1 MKQLV
6 VSIALLLTTAIL
18 SVGGVWEDIDLW
30 TLDRRMDLVDI
41 EPTGTLAVVAIDVRT
56 LRALDQWP
64 ISRRTHARVVDI
76 LIENGAD
83 QIALDID
90 LSGESYPEDSA
101 ILAEAFARA
110 SGRIILPIFF
120 QRDGDR
126 NTTSEIVV
134 TRPMALFEQH
144 AWLGNVNVSPERD
157 GRVRRG
163 SYGVEIDG
171 QFYFSLPALLA
182 GRADREKPFFH
193 TNYSINTHEIP
204 RISYIDLL
212 NGEVGRDQIEGRKFI
227 IGATAVELGDQFA
240 VPKHG
245 VMSGPA
251 IQAMA
256 YETLATGTVIRQTDT
271 PAVIAGL
278 VVIVFAG
285 FFLQRRVSWLQLQLI
300 GIVALV
306 TLQAIGFLLF
316 RDHAIDLNMAAWS
329 AAILLVCSSA
339 ILSEIARQR
348 RHIRRQRLENE
359 YRRLLTTSVVN
370 DSPDAI
376 IIADTEGQIEMIN
389 PVARQLFAIDG
400 ERHALEMRLSE
411 VLPAT
416 LLQATEAEG
425 AFPREYLLENSSDPE
440 KTRCLRYTLSHSR
453 VPRTLSDDETTMR
466 ELVTYTF
473 HDVTERHAAEEAIRT
488 AHRQEQE
495 ASRAKTEFIANMG
508 HELRTPLNAIIG
520 FSELMT
526 TEIFGP
532 LGDGRYRQYA
542 TDITDS
548 GRHLLMTVNDILDL
562 SRIDSHKVELV
573 DENIDVAEVTDS
585 CIGIA
590 RSWKEAPDKSF
601 VTDYGHGSAAL
612 NADASLFKQMLTNLL
627 SNAAKFSKPGGRI
640 TIRTAIAA
648 DGGLSL
654 AVADTGIGIAAE
666 DIARVTEPFYQADG
680 SLSRSHE
687 GTGLGLALV
696 NAYMNLH
703 GGRLRIESVPHE
715 GTTVTLLFPPDRLRP
730 TEDRAASALAGA

>member
-6 VSIALLLTTAIL
+6 VSIAILLTTVIL
-18 SVGGVWEDIDLW
+18 SVGGAWEDIDLW
-30 TLDRRMDLVDI
+30 TLDRRMDLVEI
-41 EPTGTLAVVAIDVRT
+41 EPTGTLSVVAIDVRT
-56 LRALDQWP
+56 LRALNQWP
-64 ISRRTHARVVDI
+64 ISRRTHAKVVDI
-76 LIENGAD
+76 LIENGAN

-101 ILAEAFARA
+101 ILADAFARA

-126 NTTSEIVV
+126 NTTNEIVV
-134 TRPMALFEQH
+134 TRPMALFAEH

-163 SYGVEIDG
+163 SYGVELDG
-171 QFYFSLPALLA
+171 QFHFSLPALLA
-182 GRADREKPFFH
+182 GRADREKLFFH
-193 TNYSINTHEIP
+193 TNYSIDTHGIP

-285 FFLQRRVSWLQLQLI
+285 FFLQKRMSWLQLQLI

-316 RDHAIDLNMAAWS
+316 RNHAIDLNLAGWS

-348 RHIRRQRLENE
+348 RHIRQQRLENE

-376 IIADTEGQIEMIN
+376 IIADAEGQIEMIN
-389 PVARQLFAIDG
+389 PVAEQMFGIDRQRLAP
-400 ERHALEMRLSE
+400 EMRLSDI
-411 VLPAT
+411 LPAT
-416 LLQATEAEG
+416 LLQATEADG
-425 AFPREYLLENSSDPE
+425 DFPREYLLEDMSGP
-440 KTRCLRYTLSHSR
+440 RGAMCLRYTLSRSR

-466 ELVTYTF
+466 DLVTYTF
-473 HDVTERHAAEEAIRT
+473 HDVTERHAAEEAIRA

-526 TEIFGP
+526 AEIFGP

-548 GRHLLMTVNDILDL
+548 GKHLLMTVNDILDL
-562 SRIDSHKVELV
+562 SRIDSNKVSLA
-573 DENIDVAEVTDS
+573 DENIDIAEATEA
-585 CIGIA
+585 CIRIA
-590 RSWKEAPDKSF
+590 RSWKEAAGKTFAIDF
-601 VTDYGHGSAAL
+601 DHAFTQL
-612 NADASLFKQMLTNLL
+612 WADAGLFKQMLTNLL
-627 SNAAKFSKPGGRI
+627 SNAAKFSKPNDRI

-648 DGGLSL
+648 DGGFCLT
-654 AVADTGIGIAAE
+654 VADPGIGIAAE
-666 DIARVTEPFYQADG
+666 DIERVTEPFYQADG
-680 SLSRSHE
+680 SLARSHE

-696 NAYMNLH
+696 KAYMKLH
-703 GGRLRIESVPHE
+703 DGQLRIESVQGE
-715 GTTVTLLFPPDRLRP
+715 GTTVTLQFPPARLRP
-730 TEDRAASALAGA
+730 AHDEAASVMAGA

>member
-1 MKQLV
+1 MKQLA
-6 VSIALLLTTAIL
+6 VSIAILLTTVIL
-18 SVGGVWEDIDLW
+18 SVGGTWEDIDLW
-30 TLDRRMDLVDI
+30 TLDRRMDLVEI

-64 ISRRTHARVVDI
+64 ISRRTHAKVVDI

-101 ILAEAFARA
+101 ILADAFARA
-110 SGRIILPIFF
+110 AGRIILPIFF
-120 QRDGDR
+120 QRDGDS

-134 TRPMALFEQH
+134 TRPMELFAQH

-163 SYGVEIDG
+163 SYGVELDG

-193 TNYSINTHEIP
+193 TNYSIDTHAIP
-204 RISYIDLL
+204 RFSYIDLL
-212 NGEVGRDQIEGRKFI
+212 NGEIGRDQIEGRKFI

-251 IQAMA
+251 IQAMT
-256 YETLATGTVIRQTDT
+256 YETLASGQIIRQTDT
-271 PAVIAGL
+271 AAIIFGL
-278 VVIVFAG
+278 VVIVVAG
-285 FFLQRRVSWLQLQLI
+285 FFLQRRTSWLQLQLI

-376 IIADTEGQIEMIN
+376 IIADAEGRIEMIN
-389 PVARQLFAIDG
+389 PVAEQMFGIDRQRLAS
-400 ERHALEMRLSE
+400 EMQLSE
-411 VLPAT
+411 ILPAA
-416 LLQATEAEG
+416 LLQAIETAED
-425 AFPREYLLENSSDPE
+425 FPREYLLEDASDPG
-440 KTRCLRYTLSHSR
+440 RIHCLHYTLSHSR

-466 ELVTYTF
+466 ELITYTF
-473 HDVTERHAAEEAIRT
+473 HDVTERHAAEEAIRA

-526 TEIFGP
+526 AEIYGP
-532 LGDGRYRQYA
+532 LGDARYRQYA
-542 TDITDS
+542 TDIADS
-548 GRHLLMTVNDILDL
+548 GKHLLMTVNDILDL
-562 SRIDSHKVELV
+562 SRIDSNKVSLS
-573 DENIDVAEVTDS
+573 DENIDVAEVTEA
-585 CIGIA
+585 CIRIA
-590 RSWKEAPDKSF
+590 RSWKEAEGKSF
-601 VTDYGHGSAAL
+601 AIDFDHAFTQL
-612 NADASLFKQMLTNLL
+612 RADAGLFKQMLINLL
-627 SNAAKFSKPGGRI
+627 SNAAKFSKPNGKV
-640 TIRTAIAA
+640 TVRTAIAA
-648 DGGLSL
+648 DGGFCLS
-654 AVADTGIGIAAE
+654 VADSGIGIAAE
-666 DIARVTEPFYQADG
+666 DIERVTEPFYQADG
-680 SLSRSHE
+680 SLARTHE

-696 NAYMNLH
+696 KAYMKLH
-703 GGRLRIESVPHE
+703 DGQLRIESVQGA
-715 GTTVTLLFPPDRLRP
+715 GTTVTLQFPPARLRP
-730 TEDRAASALAGA
+730 ADGEAASVMAGA

>member
-18 SVGGVWEDIDLW
+18 SVGGALEDIDLW
-30 TLDRRMDLVDI
+30 TLDRRMDLVEI
-41 EPTGTLAVVAIDVRT
+41 APTGTLAVVAIDVRT

-101 ILAEAFARA
+101 VLADAFARA
-110 SGRIILPIFF
+110 AGRIILPIFF

-126 NTTSEIVV
+126 NTTNEIVV
-134 TRPMALFEQH
+134 TRPMALFVQH

-163 SYGVEIDG
+163 SYGVELDG
-171 QFYFSLPALLA
+171 QFHFSLPALLA
-182 GRADREKPFFH
+182 GRANREKLFFH
-193 TNYSINTHEIP
+193 TNYSINTHDIP

-212 NGEVGRDQIEGRKFI
+212 NGKVGRDQIEGRKFI

-256 YETLATGTVIRQTDT
+256 YETLASGKIIRQTDT

-278 VVIVFAG
+278 VIIVLAG
-285 FFLQRRVSWLQLQLI
+285 FFLQKRMSWLHLQLV

-329 AAILLVCSSA
+329 AAILLVCANS

-389 PVARQLFAIDG
+389 PVAEQLFAVD
-400 ERHALEMRLSE
+400 RQRRAPEMRLAE
-411 VLPAT
+411 ILPAA
-416 LLQATEAEG
+416 LLQATEADG
-425 AFPREYLLENSSDPE
+425 DFPREYLLEDASDPD

-453 VPRTLSDDETTMR
+453 VLRTLSDDETTMR

-473 HDVTERHAAEEAIRT
+473 HDVTERHAAEEAIRA

-526 TEIFGP
+526 AEIFGP

-562 SRIDSHKVELV
+562 SRIDSNKIKPV
-573 DENIDVAEVTDS
+573 DENIDIAEVTES
-585 CIGIA
+585 CTRIA
-590 RSWKEAPDKSF
+590 HSWKEAAEKSF
-601 VTDYGHGSAAL
+601 TIDYDHDSAL
-612 NADASLFKQMLTNLL
+612 LHADAGLFKQMLTNLL
-627 SNAAKFSKPGGRI
+627 SNAAKFSKPGGHI
-640 TIRTAIAA
+640 TVRTEISD
-648 DGGLSL
+648 DGGFCLS
-654 AVADTGIGIAAE
+654 VADTGIGIAAE

-680 SLSRSHE
+680 SLARSHE

-696 NAYMNLH
+696 NAYMKLH
-703 GGRLRIESVPHE
+703 GGELRIESVPGE
-715 GTTVTLLFPPDRLRP
+715 GTTATLLFPPDRLRP
-730 TEDRAASALAGA
+730 AEGRAVSAHGGA